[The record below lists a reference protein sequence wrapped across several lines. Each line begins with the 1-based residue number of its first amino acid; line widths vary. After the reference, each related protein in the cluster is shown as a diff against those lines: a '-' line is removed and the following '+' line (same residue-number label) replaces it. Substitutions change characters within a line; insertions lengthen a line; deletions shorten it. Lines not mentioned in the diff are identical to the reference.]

1 MEKVK
6 ENKEKLVID
15 EAKAPTWAKYEDQA
29 RQAPGAK
36 LVSTSFKGKEKRI
49 FKKNKVV
56 LRVSESEA
64 IPSKY
69 EEGDEANTVVS
80 FDKSRKEDS
89 SRGRISQLDNKHTSN
104 KGYFEH
110 MAVRVDENRSKSL
123 IKRKGKEKVV
133 DIAIWG

>member
-1 MEKVK
+1 M
-6 ENKEKLVID
+6 
-15 EAKAPTWAKYEDQA
+15 
-29 RQAPGAK
+29 
-36 LVSTSFKGKEKRI
+36 
-49 FKKNKVV
+49 

-64 IPSKY
+64 IPSEY

-80 FDKSRKEDS
+80 FDKSRKKDS

-123 IKRKGKEKVV
+123 IKRREKKKWWILLFEGSESEKYDKKDKKRVIRV
-133 DIAIWG
+133 